1 MNNNNNNNIRNMVNY
16 KCEKCHKVFNQ
27 KIDYERHT
35 KRKIPC
41 VNNDKDKNHKTENIM
56 EKLNTL
62 IKTVHNLEQEVKEL
76 KNKNNIEVNGDVN
89 INCQVNCQVNIIAF
103 GKEDLSYLSIDQI
116 KTILK
121 QGLKGPEKYV
131 EMIHCNKDKLEYKNI
146 YISNRKNK
154 DNSIMMYDGNGWKLC
169 DSSCI
174 DRLRDK
180 GIEFM
185 EEKYEEIKDQLP
197 PNIKKMMDRFNVHMD
212 GDDSDNLKNDMSK
225 NIKITLYNNRP
236 DQSKQSTKN

>member
-1 MNNNNNNNIRNMVNY
+1 
-16 KCEKCHKVFNQ
+16 
-27 KIDYERHT
+27 
-35 KRKIPC
+35 
-41 VNNDKDKNHKTENIM
+41 M

-62 IKTVHNLEQEVKEL
+62 IKDVNTMIKTVHNLEQEVKEL
-76 KNKNNIEVNGDVN
+76 KTKNNIEVNGDIN
-89 INCQVNCQVNIIAF
+89 INCQVNIIAF
-103 GKEDLSYLSIDQI
+103 GKEDLSYLTIDQI

-154 DNSIMMYDGNGWKLC
+154 DNSIMLYDGTGWKLC
-169 DSSCI
+169 ESSCI

-197 PNIKKMMDRFNVHMD
+197 PNIKK
-212 GDDSDNLKNDMSK
+212 
-225 NIKITLYNNRP
+225 
-236 DQSKQSTKN
+236 